1 MKPVVTVER
10 LSKTYRVYAKP
21 FDRLIEPITRR
32 PRHRPF
38 HALNDVSFN
47 VAAGEALGVIGE
59 NGAGK
64 STLLKIVSGITS
76 PSEGG
81 CTVRGQVAA
90 ILELGSGFH
99 PEFSG
104 HQNIVL
110 NAAMLGLDQDQIDAR
125 MPSIVAFSE
134 LGHFLDQP
142 VKTYS
147 TGMAMRLAF
156 SIAIQVEPDV
166 LIVDEAL
173 SVGDGYFQKKCLDA
187 LQHYLADGGTL
198 LFCSHAMYYVS
209 AFCQRAL
216 WMREGRIE
224 SLGPTDEVINAY
236 EAFLSAKAQNA
247 TPQPASVPD
256 ALPAPAR
263 LRGVE
268 IVGGVGQ
275 ATTDEPVR
283 ISSGASLSVDV
294 TWTAT
299 TPELPVH
306 VGVALNRTS
315 DGIEVC
321 AFGTHQDGLPPYNQA
336 LESESDVHCARRTVP
351 ELSLVKGEFT
361 LYVYLIDESG
371 LHVYDQRILPAAFR
385 VESDGY
391 RFGICQMPHQWT
403 ASPTAS
409 TTPSTAVSRSEP
421 LQGRF
426 TA

>member
-21 FDRLIEPITRR
+21 FDRLLEPLTRR

-38 HALNDVSFN
+38 HALHDVSFE
-47 VAAGEALGVIGE
+47 VVAGEALGVIGE

-64 STLLKIVSGITS
+64 STLLKILSGITS
-76 PSEGG
+76 PTSGE
-81 CTVRGQVAA
+81 CKVTGQVAA

-110 NAAMLGLDQDQIDAR
+110 NAAMLGLDQAQIDAR
-125 MPSIVAFSE
+125 LPSIVAFSE
-134 LGHFLDQP
+134 LGRFLDQP

-187 LQHYLADGGTL
+187 LQHYLAEGGTL

-216 WMREGRIE
+216 WMREGRVE
-224 SLGPTDEVINAY
+224 SLGPTGEVISAY
-236 EAFLSAKAQNA
+236 EAFLGAKVEKA
-247 TPQPASVPD
+247 TPQPVSVPD

-268 IVGGVGQ
+268 IVGGVGR
-275 ATTDEPVR
+275 ASDDEPIR
-283 ISSGASLSVDV
+283 IPSGASLSVDV
-294 TWTAT
+294 SWTTT
-299 TPELPVH
+299 TPDLPVH
-306 VGVALNRTS
+306 LGVALNRTS

-321 AFGTHQDGLPPYNQA
+321 AFGTHQDGLPPYQQA
-336 LESESDVHCARRTVP
+336 PDAGLATQRAFLTVP

-371 LHVYDQRILPAAFR
+371 LHVYDQRIVPAAFR
-385 VESDGY
+385 VESEGY

-403 ASPTAS
+403 ASTSGA
-409 TTPSTAVSRSEP
+409 AAASRSKTLE
-421 LQGRF
+421 GRF
-426 TA
+426 TV